1 MAFLRHSTDTTPY
14 ENILF
19 THWLTVLQLL
29 KLGIPW
35 GAILD
40 FTESEI
46 NLILGIEGAFS
57 QMQQEAEAS
66 QTAKMR
72 ARMPNF

>member
-1 MAFLRHSTDTTPY
+1 
-14 ENILF
+14 
-19 THWLTVLQLL
+19 LTVLQLL

-35 GAILD
+35 EAILN

-57 QMQQEAEAS
+57 EIQQEAEAS
-66 QTAKMR
+66 QMAQMK

>member
-1 MAFLRHSTDTTPY
+1 MPESL
-14 ENILF
+14 LF
-19 THWLTVLQLL
+19 SHWLTVLQLL

-46 NLILGIEGAFS
+46 NLILGIETAFN
-57 QMQQEAEAS
+57 QMKQEAEAS
-66 QTAKMR
+66 QTAQVK